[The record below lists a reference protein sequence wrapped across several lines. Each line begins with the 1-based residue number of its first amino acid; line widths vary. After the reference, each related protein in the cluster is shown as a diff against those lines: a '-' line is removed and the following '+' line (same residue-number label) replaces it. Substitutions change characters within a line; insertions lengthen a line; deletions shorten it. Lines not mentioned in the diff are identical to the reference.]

1 MTKGGATPATTLQS
15 FYPSA
20 KKPNTRGRDKSLK
33 SVDNVI
39 DTPTRTSFRKPRL
52 GANVVDPTGTAE
64 IERIPEQTGI
74 KRQRDAAEQR
84 TEMTVFRTPKKSR
97 VDTSDHLQVDEISS
111 VDTHPTIGTMDV
123 PTAIIRDAT
132 SVKGK
137 RVAISMRERSNLAC
151 KADSPQLSAGEI
163 PRTPARK
170 AASRQTP
177 SSLSF
182 VRIDRPRVRSPLPSP
197 TSENLPEVH
206 DRRESPTTL
215 KFLAT
220 PVSSPSGPIIF
231 ATSSKDVE
239 GSPTSRRG
247 PAYQRY
253 RHLITPGRKL
263 ILPSKYELLEKMF
276 HGLEYTIMFMK
287 GRDQPCV
294 YHKIRKAVENMC
306 HRNFELRNLAQIRA
320 VYPEAYRYK
329 AVQTVDRGVKV
340 TSVCIDVPDDNEEI
354 ASQAAPASAGDSPS
368 IIRGGTLVA
377 PSASAVD
384 SLAMRD
390 KAAGASR
397 SMGERR
403 NEFHKRLLERVQIE
417 HEKFLRTLPY
427 TINAAQE
434 GELRA
439 WHPQFDIGA
448 VPDITPAEMPEL
460 KEETPDFRIVARK
473 RANEASQTSHHATS
487 PSKGSI
493 PAENHAP
500 IYSEEGKELVSMSN
514 DGSAGRQDQASL
526 APVTPTDPLPAMAGP
541 PTKPKSRAAALLE
554 RIREKE
560 RKKLELEM
568 YSKKLTPEEIKKKA
582 MLSRLGDLAQALNFL
597 YVSAGKNV
605 MSLSEVTSHLATS
618 LRSALSE
625 VESRE
630 HVKLLADVAPEWCKL
645 SILDIGT
652 FVKIDRGMELNRVK
666 ERVQEALAGM
676 TKSEM

>member
-1 MTKGGATPATTLQS
+1 MTKGGTTPAATLQS

-20 KKPNTRGRDKSLK
+20 KKPNTGGRDKSLK

-39 DTPTRTSFRKPRL
+39 ATPTRTIFRKPRL
-52 GANVVDPTGTAE
+52 GTNVVDPAGTVE
-64 IERIPEQTGI
+64 TERIPGQTGG

-84 TEMTVFRTPKKSR
+84 TEMTVFRTPKKTK
-97 VDTSDHLQVDEISS
+97 VDTSVHLQADEISS
-111 VDTHPTIGTMDV
+111 VDTDPTIGTMDDQ
-123 PTAIIRDAT
+123 AIIRDAT
-132 SVKGK
+132 SIKGK
-137 RVAISMRERSNLAC
+137 SAAISMREHSDQIC
-151 KADSPQLSAGEI
+151 KTDSSQLSSGEI

-197 TSENLPEVH
+197 TSEKVPEVH
-206 DRRESPTTL
+206 DPRESPTTL

-220 PVSSPSGPIIF
+220 PVSSPSGPIIL
-231 ATSSKDVE
+231 ATSSKDID
-239 GSPTSRRG
+239 GSPSSRRG
-247 PAYQRY
+247 PAYRRY

-340 TSVCIDVPDDNEEI
+340 ASVCIDIPDENEEI
-354 ASQAAPASAGDSPS
+354 ASQAAPGSAGDSPS

-384 SLAMRD
+384 SVAMRN

-403 NEFHKRLLERVQIE
+403 NEFHKRLLERVHIE
-417 HEKFLRTLPY
+417 HEKFLGTLPY
-427 TINAAQE
+427 TMNAAKE

-439 WHPQFDIGA
+439 WHPQFNLGA

-460 KEETPDFRIVARK
+460 KEETPDFRTVARK
-473 RANEASQTSHHATS
+473 RANEASKASHDATS
-487 PSKGSI
+487 PAQGDI
-493 PAENHAP
+493 PPENHSP
-500 IYSEEGKELVSMSN
+500 KKSEEGKEHVSMSK
-514 DGSAGRQDQASL
+514 DGSAGRQDQASPL
-526 APVTPTDPLPAMAGP
+526 PLIPADPLPATSGP

-560 RKKLELEM
+560 RKKMESEM
-568 YSKKLTPEEIKKKA
+568 YSKKLTPEEIRKKA

-605 MSLSEVTSHLATS
+605 MSLSDVTSHLATS

-625 VESRE
+625 AESRE
-630 HVKLLADVAPEWCKL
+630 HVGLLADVAPEWCKL

-652 FVKIDRGMELNRVK
+652 FVKIDRGMELAKVK
-666 ERVQEALAGM
+666 ERVQEALAEM
-676 TKSEM
+676 TKSET